1 MALQTVN
8 VARMGAELPDAAPI
22 GLSKENF
29 LVQLLTNWSQTLEDA
44 AGLEEASGMISV
56 VGGMIGLQINQE
68 YRQHF
73 GRDLMDRELVAQV
86 LVDLKRRIDGGF
98 SIECITDEA
107 IAIDDLIRDPVEVV
121 AGFEQIPHPRIPL
134 PVALYRSQGQERDNS
149 MGINL
154 ANDDELRAL
163 ATQINNAG
171 SGSWTAAP
179 LVPVAPPPP
188 PAGDG
193 RIERVWDK
201 VKVKGHA
208 QEVLDAIA
216 G

>member
-8 VARMGAELPDAAPI
+8 VARMGDELPDAAPI

-29 LVQLLTNWSQTLEDA
+29 LVQLLTNWSQTLEDV

-98 SIECITDEA
+98 SIERITDEA
-107 IAIDDLIRDPVEVV
+107 IVLVNSKCPFGSSVNGRTSLCMMTSNVFGKIAAENLGY
-121 AGFEQIPHPRIPL
+121 ARI
-134 PVALYRSQGQERDNS
+134 E
-149 MGINL
+149 L
-154 ANDDELRAL
+154 AETIA
-163 ATQINNAG
+163 
-171 SGSWTAAP
+171 S
-179 LVPVAPPPP
+179 
-188 PAGDG
+188 GDG
-193 RIERVWDK
+193 RCRVIVHLRPSDSASEID
-201 VKVKGHA
+201 GREYFSE
-208 QEVLDAIA
+208 QPL
-216 G
+216 